1 MGITNRMGYDAS
13 KSPCDTRYAPPE
25 QVQSFSTRCT
35 ESARCPL
42 TFKLS
47 IVDLLSLPKLSIV
60 DLLSRES
67 IVGLFI
73 NY

>member
-47 IVDLLSLPKLSIV
+47 IVDPLSPEQFIDEKEWAKYDV
-60 DLLSRES
+60 YC
-67 IVGLFI
+67 VGLL
-73 NY
+73 